1 MFHIKVNVL
10 QSVQIERLKIMEHT
24 LSLKLVKY
32 CQSNLK
38 KLGKVLTWF
47 NEQPCFLVFF
57 LIYWESDSLLGFFL
71 KATKGMIWKRW
82 KKYYI
87 FLQLFLLPQKKM
99 LSHTS
104 NSFSVQSVLNSFM
117 SRTLSKK

>member
-10 QSVQIERLKIMEHT
+10 QSVQTERLKIMEHT

-57 LIYWESDSLLGFFL
+57 FNLLG
-71 KATKGMIWKRW
+71 K
-82 KKYYI
+82 
-87 FLQLFLLPQKKM
+87 
-99 LSHTS
+99 
-104 NSFSVQSVLNSFM
+104 
-117 SRTLSKK
+117 